1 MKIFLTGGSG
11 FVGGTLMRRLVADG
25 HQVTALARSEASAQ
39 RVRAAGAEAVRG
51 DLGDLP
57 TPDGA
62 PWLAHLGDVDAVVHT
77 AAHMEFW
84 GPDALFERLN
94 HAPTIALHAA
104 GVAAGV
110 RRFVLISAA
119 SVSTGSQRRA
129 VVDESTPEGRP
140 NIAYSRVKLATERA
154 LLGAPAGSTELVVLR
169 PPFIWGRGM
178 ATIDGFVEAA
188 QAGRFAWIDHGRHIV
203 DMVHVDNLVAA
214 IALALAHGRHRGVYH
229 VTDGAPMPIREFL
242 TPLLAT
248 QGIDLSRS
256 RSVPLAAAA
265 PLAAVLDRTARL
277 LRRPTAPPLTNW
289 LVSFT
294 GRDRSYDIAAARAE
308 LGYGPEVTF
317 EQGLAQMAA
326 TA

>member
-1 MKIFLTGGSG
+1 MNIFLTGGSG
-11 FVGGTLMRRLVADG
+11 FVGGALLERLLAEG
-25 HQVTALARSEASAQ
+25 HHVKALARSEASAQ

-51 DLGDLP
+51 DLAELLA
-57 TPDGA
+57 PDGA
-62 PWLAHLGDVDAVVHT
+62 AWLAQLADVDAVVHT

-94 HAPTIALHAA
+94 HAPTLALHATS
-104 GVAAGV
+104 VTAGV
-110 RRFVLISAA
+110 RRFVLVSAA
-119 SVSTGSQRRA
+119 SVSVGSQRRP

-154 LLGAPAGSTELVVLR
+154 LLATPAGTTELVILR

-178 ATIDGFVEAA
+178 ATIHGFVEAA
-188 QAGRFAWIDHGRHIV
+188 QSGRFAWLDHGRHTV

-214 IALALAHGRHRGVYH
+214 VVLALTRGRHGGIYH
-229 VTDGAPMPIREFL
+229 VTDGAPMPIRDFL

-248 QGIDLSRS
+248 QGVDLSRS
-256 RSVPLAAAA
+256 RSVPRAVAA
-265 PLAAVLDRTARL
+265 PLAATLDGAARL

-294 GRDRSYDIAAARAE
+294 GRDRTYDITAARTE
-308 LGYGPEVTF
+308 LGYVPEVSL

-326 TA
+326 A

>member
-1 MKIFLTGGSG
+1 MAIFLTGGSG
-11 FVGGTLMRRLVADG
+11 FVGGTLLRRLVADG
-25 HQVTALARSEASAQ
+25 HEVAALARSDASAQ

-51 DLGDLP
+51 DLADLT
-57 TPDGA
+57 TPGGA
-62 PWLAHLGDVDAVVHT
+62 PWVAQLRGVDAVVHA

-84 GPDALFERLN
+84 GPDSLFERLN
-94 HAPTIALHAA
+94 HAPTLALHVA

-110 RRFVLISAA
+110 RRFVLVGAA
-119 SVSTGSQRRA
+119 SVSTGSQRRP
-129 VVDESTPEGRP
+129 VVDERTPEGRP

-154 LLGAPAGSTELVVLR
+154 LLAAPAGSTELVVLR
-169 PPFIWGRGM
+169 PPFIWGHGM

-188 QAGRFAWIDHGRHIV
+188 QAGRFAWIDHGRHTV

-214 IALALAHGRHRGVYH
+214 VALALTRGRDRGVYH
-229 VTDGAPMPIREFL
+229 VTDGAPMPIRDFL

-256 RSVPLAAAA
+256 RSVSLAVAA
-265 PLAAVLDRTARL
+265 PLAATLDAGARL
-277 LRRPTAPPLTNW
+277 LRRPTPPPLTNW

-294 GRDRSYDIAAARAE
+294 GRDRAYDITAARTE
-308 LGYGPEVTF
+308 LGYVPEVTF

-326 TA
+326 A